1 MIRALLLDL
10 DNTLYPAN
18 AVMEAEI
25 VRRMNEYVARYLGLP
40 FDEAAALRR
49 ERMPAYATTYEW
61 LAAEHGLA
69 DAEGYFDYVH
79 PEGEEAC
86 LEPDPALGPLLDG
99 IGLPKYIFTNA
110 PASHADRVL
119 ERLGS
124 AGRFRQI
131 FDIRFNGLRG
141 KPHASAVDRVL
152 AAVRADCGAAPSEVA
167 FVDDVPRYVR
177 GFSARGGLG
186 ILIDHHGRHAAEG
199 LPTIRL
205 ISELPSALAAAAE
218 GIAR

>member
-10 DNTLYPAN
+10 DNTLYPAS
-18 AVMEAEI
+18 ATMEAEI
-25 VRRMNEYVARYLGLP
+25 VRRMNEYVARFLDLS

-61 LAAEHGLA
+61 LEAEHGFTDA
-69 DAEGYFDYVH
+69 DAYFDYVH

-99 IGLPKYIFTNA
+99 FDLPKYVFTNA
-110 PASHADRVL
+110 PAAHADRVL
-119 ERLGS
+119 ARLGVQ
-124 AGRFRQI
+124 GRFRRV

-152 AAVRADCGAAPSEVA
+152 AAVRADCGAEPAETA

-177 GFSARGGLG
+177 GFADRGGLG
-186 ILIDHHGRHAAEG
+186 ILIDHHGRHAREG

-205 ISELPSALAAAAE
+205 LAELPSTLAAAAE
-218 GIAR
+218 GRAR